1 MPASYEI
8 DQRRGLVITTASGV
22 LTLAEALSHQERL
35 LADEDFDRGFAQ
47 LLDLTGITEMTIDS
61 AGIRALAIRNIFSL
75 HSRRAFLV
83 NSELMFAFSRMFAT
97 FRGFEGEH
105 QIEIFRTRK
114 EALDWLSSRT

>member
-1 MPASYEI
+1 M
-8 DQRRGLVITTASGV
+8 VITTASGV

-35 LADEDFDRGFAQ
+35 LADEDFDPGFSQ

-61 AGIRALAIRNIFSL
+61 AGIRALAIRSIFSL
-75 HSRRAFLV
+75 HSRRALLV
-83 NSELMFAFSRMFAT
+83 NSELTFAFSRMFAT